1 MYRWLLFNF
10 LPPCRAPRSS
20 WWTLHLAMCSQLR
33 GAPERG
39 SQGAAGKMVRGNNHG
54 LHGSYMEK
62 NICVYMCGK
71 LWKYL
76 KIMLVYIYIYTY
88 EPNYIW
94 NIPIVHGLYMGSE
107 PLHSQACCEI
117 CHGHQPSIIS
127 GVHQNIG
134 IYILNIYIYSML

>member
-1 MYRWLLFNF
+1 M
-10 LPPCRAPRSS
+10 A
-20 WWTLHLAMCSQLR
+20 
-33 GAPERG
+33 
-39 SQGAAGKMVRGNNHG
+39 
-54 LHGSYMEK
+54 YMGHIWK
-62 NICVYMCGK
+62 KIYAYICVENCGNISK
-71 LWKYL
+71 LCWFT
-76 KIMLVYIYIYTY
+76 YIYTY